1 MPAAAQRESNSLLWV
16 GGIALLGVFLWR
28 KLNNAGIVQDPIE
41 ALKMKGNVE
50 RLRIGKL
57 SRVKIS
63 KDNIEFD
70 FPVENPNNDPL
81 IIKAIVGD
89 IYIADKNGKALRIG
103 TVNHFGT
110 DVIKPTGATNFQ
122 LFAKIK
128 LVNEFLYLTK
138 VFNGT
143 WQGAVLTFN
152 GTVNANG
159 MPWPV
164 RESVRLA

>member
-1 MPAAAQRESNSLLWV
+1 M
-16 GGIALLGVFLWR
+16 LGWALWR

-50 RLRIGKL
+50 RLRIGKMG
-57 SRVKIS
+57 RVRIS

-70 FPVENPNNDPL
+70 FPVENPNNEPL
-81 IIKAIVGD
+81 VIKAIVGD
-89 IYIADKNGKALRIG
+89 IFISDRQGKALKIA
-103 TVNHFGT
+103 TVNHYGT
-110 DVIKPTGATNFQ
+110 DVIRPTAATNFQ

-138 VFNGT
+138 VFNGS
-143 WQGAVLTFN
+143 WKGAVLTFN

-159 MPWPV
+159 RPWPV
-164 RESVRLA
+164 RESVAIA